1 VSYAIAPDRS
11 RVFLFPPCL
20 DDLVP
25 QDHPARF
32 VNDFIDA
39 QDLGKLGFATIRR
52 PTGRPN
58 FAASLLL
65 KVILY
70 CYLNRIRSFRE
81 IERACRDNLA
91 VIWLSGMNAPD
102 HNTLW
107 RFWQRN
113 RKPMHEL
120 LRRSARVAVEQGL
133 VDMVLHAVDGSKIAA
148 RAARAGA
155 LHRED
160 LEQEL
165 KRVDASIEE
174 MEASLKSDTGADYR
188 LPDRLCDAKQR
199 KEAIQ
204 ESLRFVDAAGAKHLQ
219 PAEPEARMMT
229 CDGKNQFGYNA
240 QAAVETGI
248 GLIVGCEVVNQA
260 HDQNL
265 LAPVIATVEETLGQ
279 VAETTV
285 ADKGYS
291 SGESLADAD
300 SRSYNVV
307 VPLTDN
313 VNPGDDQPFHVSRFT
328 YDEAR
333 NCVTCPL
340 GQELCFSNVKKGRHG
355 KGQLLVFVC
364 PHYRSCPRRWDCSS
378 SKRGRTVEISTWHAA
393 VEKQRQKQRNADDT
407 KRMLHRRS
415 ATVELVFGFIKET
428 LRFRRWTMRCLEGVR
443 TQWAVLCL
451 VYNLWKLHGL
461 WMAGRFALPACA

>member
-1 VSYAIAPDRS
+1 MSHSITPDRS

-39 QDLGKLGFATIRR
+39 LDLAKLGFATVRP

-58 FAASLLL
+58 YAPSLLL

-70 CYLNRIRSFRE
+70 CYLSRIRGFRE

-113 RKPMHEL
+113 RQALRKL
-120 LRRSARVAVEQGL
+120 LRKSARVAADQGL

-148 RAARAGA
+148 RAGRAGA

-160 LEQEL
+160 LEKESR
-165 KRVDASIEE
+165 KVDASIDE
-174 MEASLKSDTGADYR
+174 MEASLKSDPGADYR
-188 LPDRLCDAKQR
+188 LPERLRDAKER

-204 ESLRFVDAAGAKHLQ
+204 ESLRLIDAEATNHLQ
-219 PAEPEARMMT
+219 PAEPEARVMT
-229 CDGKNQFGYNA
+229 CDGRSQFAYNA
-240 QAAVETGI
+240 QAAVETAN
-248 GLIVGCEVVNQA
+248 GLIVGGDVVNQENDA
-260 HDQNL
+260 NL

-279 VAETTV
+279 VGETTV

-291 SGESLADAD
+291 SGESLAGAD
-300 SRSYNVV
+300 SRGYNVL
-307 VPLTDN
+307 VPLSDN
-313 VNPGDDQPFHVSRFT
+313 VNPGDDQPFHASRFT
-328 YDEAR
+328 FDEAR
-333 NCVTCPL
+333 KSVTCPL
-340 GQELCFSNVKKGRHG
+340 GQALRFSNKKKARHG
-355 KGQLLVFVC
+355 NGQLLVFKC
-364 PHYRSCPRRWDCSS
+364 PHYRSCPSRFDCSS
-378 SKRGRTVEISTWHAA
+378 NKTGRTIEIPTWHAA
-393 VEKQRQKQRNADDT
+393 IEKQRKKQRTADT
-407 KRMLHRRS
+407 KRALRLRS
-415 ATVELVFGFIKET
+415 ATVELAFGFIKET

-451 VYNLWKLHGL
+451 VYNLWKLHAL
-461 WMAGRFALPACA
+461 WTAGKFTLPKEA